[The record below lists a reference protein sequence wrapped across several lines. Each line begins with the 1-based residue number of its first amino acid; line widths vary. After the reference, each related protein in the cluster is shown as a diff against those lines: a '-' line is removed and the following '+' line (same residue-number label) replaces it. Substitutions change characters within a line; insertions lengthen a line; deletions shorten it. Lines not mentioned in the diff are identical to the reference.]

1 MQEPNPNTKGNTNAN
16 ANTKG
21 NTMQMQTGDL
31 LETQASF
38 VRSPVEK
45 RENAG
50 IFPNS
55 KK

>member
-31 LETQASF
+31 LETQAGF
-38 VRSPVEK
+38 VHSPVEK
-45 RENAG
+45 RENVA
-50 IFPNS
+50 IFTDS